1 MRLVDE
7 AGKQIGVVPTGQA
20 IKMAM
25 EKGLDLIEVAAK
37 TTPPVCKI
45 GDYGKFQYQKEKQTK
60 KQKAVQK
67 KTGLKGI
74 RITFNMARHDLEL
87 RNRQTE
93 KFLAKGYK
101 VRIEIILKGRQKA
114 FQNVAKQKIEE
125 FKSLLG
131 PSIVVEQQIT
141 KQPRGYSII
150 IGKS

>member
-1 MRLVDE
+1 
-7 AGKQIGVVPTGQA
+7 
-20 IKMAM
+20 
-25 EKGLDLIEVAAK
+25 
-37 TTPPVCKI
+37 
-45 GDYGKFQYQKEKQTK
+45 
-60 KQKAVQK
+60 
-67 KTGLKGI
+67 
-74 RITFNMARHDLEL
+74 MARHDLEL